1 MPFPN
6 LEGKHAFDSFFSPI
20 DFIEFDKRRGTW
32 QEFPIPMGVVLTYS
46 PHLFERIL
54 LEAGDAVRGP
64 FVAGCH
70 LVGTEAGLIGLT
82 GKFGIGA
89 PAASTVMEELIA
101 AGVTRF
107 VSIGGAGGLQPDL
120 RIGDITLC
128 ERAIR
133 DEGVSHH
140 YLPSETYA
148 DCTGPLTDRLR
159 EALAVGLPL
168 GEVRAG
174 TTWTIDAPYR
184 ETVQELRYYQAQGV
198 LTVEMEA
205 AALAA
210 VARYRGVEFAT
221 AFTVTD
227 SLAEAVWNPQFGSEA
242 ITRGMD
248 LLYRA
253 AVGALAGR

>member
-6 LEGKHAFDSFFSPI
+6 LEGKHAFDSFFSPA
-20 DFIEFDKRRGTW
+20 DLIEFHRRRGTW
-32 QEFPIPMGVVLTYS
+32 QEFPIPTGAILTYS
-46 PHLFERIL
+46 PSLFERIL
-54 LEAGDAVRGP
+54 VQAGGAARGP

-70 LVGTEAGLIGLT
+70 LIETEVGTVGLT

-89 PAASTVMEELIA
+89 PAASAVMEELIA
-101 AGVTRF
+101 AGVSRF

-120 RIGDITLC
+120 AIGDVVVC

-140 YLPSETYA
+140 YLPSDVYA
-148 DCTGPLTDRLR
+148 GCTRPLTDRLHD
-159 EALAVGLPL
+159 ALARSR
-168 GEVRAG
+168 GEVRVG

-184 ETVQELRYYQAQGV
+184 ETVEELRHYQGQGV

-221 AFTVTD
+221 AFTITD
-227 SLAEAVWNPQFGSEA
+227 SLAEAVWNPQFGSEP

-248 LLYRA
+248 LLYQA
-253 AVGALAGR
+253 ALGALAGV